1 MKKLLF
7 ALAITF
13 ACSVN
18 AQEVFATANN
28 SGGGKIVLL
37 ATQDD
42 CRAGRR
48 GMFATLPTGET
59 SFGCWSLS
67 GDFIRVK
74 YHDGSV
80 RMYAL
85 GPNYWELAPKYKKK
99 IAQKVGMQ

>member
-1 MKKLLF
+1 MKSILIILALLSS
-7 ALAITF
+7 
-13 ACSVN
+13 SVS

-59 SFGCWSLS
+59 SFGCWSLI
-67 GDFIRVK
+67 GDFIRAK

-85 GPNYWELAPKYKKK
+85 GPNYWELEPEYKRKAANK
-99 IAQKVGMQ
+99 LAVIK